1 MIDGGYIRR
10 FYVDV
15 ERKKEL
21 LRFFN
26 IFQFM
31 IKLSSGFGGPGWI
44 EKNLIKEI
52 FFIWLIHDIY
62 E

>member
-44 EKNLIKEI
+44 GKNLIKEN
-52 FFIWLIHDIY
+52 FFIW
-62 E
+62 